1 MAALEPAAEAG
12 AWVAPDP
19 PDLPPGAA
27 PPSSTFLA
35 LSADGVDG
43 IGMGRLSA
51 DLASCSELIA
61 WYMSKPTN
69 EMNLY
74 VRYGANAAMRE
85 HSEIWSQAAS

>member
-1 MAALEPAAEAG
+1 
-12 AWVAPDP
+12 
-19 PDLPPGAA
+19 
-27 PPSSTFLA
+27 
-35 LSADGVDG
+35 LSADF
-43 IGMGRLSA
+43 
-51 DLASCSELIA
+51 ASCSLDIA